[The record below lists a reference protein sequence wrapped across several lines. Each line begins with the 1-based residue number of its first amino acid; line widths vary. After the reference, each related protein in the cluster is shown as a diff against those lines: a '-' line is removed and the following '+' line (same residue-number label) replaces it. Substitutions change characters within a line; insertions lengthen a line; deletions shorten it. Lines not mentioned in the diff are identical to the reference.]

1 MGEHA
6 LSLLAADSRSFPPD
20 PPGDLDDA
28 AAIVR
33 ADQYAFDAVGRM
45 GDHWARPG
53 WSDRTRRLY
62 WMLTFDGE
70 RALTDRAAQC
80 QHALADLGLDQVPP
94 DGLHVT
100 VLRIG
105 DASAVAPATV
115 DALAEKVAGLALPR
129 LPLLAH
135 PLAGSRGAV
144 RFSVTPW
151 TGLVAL
157 HAALAQAGRKLGVP
171 GGSSTARFRP
181 HLGIAYNPVER
192 DAWPVV
198 EAVGSLRF
206 LAPVAVTAR
215 AVDLVELRRDQSAY
229 RWTVRRRVPLV

>member
-6 LSLLAADSRSFPPD
+6 LSLLATDSRSFPVD
-20 PPGDLDDA
+20 PPGDLDAA

-33 ADQYAFDAVGRM
+33 TDQQAFDAVGRM
-45 GDHWARPG
+45 KDHWARPG

-62 WMLTFDGE
+62 WMATFDRDRALVDRATQCQ
-70 RALTDRAAQC
+70 RALTD
-80 QHALADLGLDQVPP
+80 LGLDPVPA
-94 DGLHVT
+94 DGLHLT
-100 VLRIG
+100 LLRIG

-115 DALAEKVAGLALPR
+115 DTLAEKVAAIALPR

-157 HAALAQAGRKLGVP
+157 HAQLAQAGRELGVP
-171 GGSSTARFRP
+171 GGSGTAGFRP
-181 HLGIAYNPVER
+181 HLGIAYNPVDR
-192 DAWPVV
+192 DARPVV
-198 EAVGSLRF
+198 AAVGALRH
-206 LAPVAVTAR
+206 LAPVAVTVE
-215 AVDLVELRRDQSAY
+215 AVDLVELRRERSAY
-229 RWTVRRRVPLV
+229 RWTVRHRVPLV

>member
-1 MGEHA
+1 MGDHA
-6 LSLLAADSRSFPPD
+6 LSLLATDTRSFPPD

-33 ADQYAFDAVGRM
+33 TDQQAFDAVERM
-45 GDHWARPG
+45 KDHWARPG
-53 WSDRTRRLY
+53 WSNRTRRLY
-62 WMLTFDGE
+62 WMLTFDKH
-70 RALTDRAAQC
+70 RALIDRATQC
-80 QHALADLGLDQVPP
+80 QRALADLGLDPVPA

-100 VLRIG
+100 LLRIG
-105 DASAVAPATV
+105 DASAVAPAAV
-115 DALAEKVAGLALPR
+115 EALAEKVAALALPR

-157 HAALAQAGRKLGVP
+157 HAQLDQAGRELGVP

-192 DAWPVV
+192 DARPVV
-198 EAVGSLRF
+198 EAVGALRRF
-206 LAPVAVTAR
+206 APVPVTVE
-215 AVDLVELRRDQSAY
+215 AVDLVELRRDQSTY

>member
-28 AAIVR
+28 AAIVHT
-33 ADQYAFDAVGRM
+33 DQQAFDAVERM

-62 WMLTFDGE
+62 WMLTFDDRE
-70 RALTDRAAQC
+70 LIDRAAQC
-80 QHALADLGLDQVPP
+80 QHALADLGLDQVPA
-94 DGLHVT
+94 DGLHLT

-105 DASAVAPATV
+105 DASAVTPATV
-115 DALAEKVAGLALPR
+115 DALAERVAALALPR

-151 TGLVAL
+151 TDLVAL
-157 HAALAQAGRKLGVP
+157 HAQLAQAGLELGVP

-192 DAWPVV
+192 DAQPVV
-198 EAVGSLRF
+198 EAVSALRRF
-206 LAPVAVTAR
+206 APVSVTVE
-215 AVDLVELRRDQSAY
+215 AVDLVELRRERSAY
-229 RWTVRRRVPLV
+229 RWTVLRRVPLV